1 MSRNVWIGLAL
12 VVLILTGWFLLR
24 PKQKAETAPANVSTP
39 PISESTAA
47 ATEEV
52 TIQASQNAVT
62 ITSAGFSPQEITVK
76 VGESVTWLN
85 AGSEDHQ
92 VNSAPHPTHTA
103 YQPLNTVGLL
113 KSADKKSL
121 TFPTAGTYKYHDH
134 LNPSLFGSVT
144 VQ

>member
-1 MSRNVWIGLAL
+1 MSRNVWIGIAV
-12 VVLILTGWFLLR
+12 VVLILAGWFLLR

-52 TIQASQNAVT
+52 TIQANQNAVT

-76 VGESVTWLN
+76 VGESVTWVN

-92 VNSAPHPTHTA
+92 VNSAPHPIHTA
-103 YQPLNTVGLL
+103 YTPLNTVGLL
-113 KSADKKSL
+113 KPGDKQSL